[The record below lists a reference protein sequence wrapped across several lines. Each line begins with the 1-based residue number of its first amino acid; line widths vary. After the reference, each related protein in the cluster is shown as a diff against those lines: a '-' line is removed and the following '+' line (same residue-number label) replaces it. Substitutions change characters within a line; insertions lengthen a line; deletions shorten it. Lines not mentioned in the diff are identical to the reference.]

1 MLVKLR
7 IIISIIIFGSFSIR
21 VKKCSGYTIK
31 GMVDN
36 LSKAERIIG
45 GYQCSSADFP
55 FTVRLITTPFGSR
68 ARHVCGGTL
77 LNKKWVLTAAHCV
90 LGVADRFPSWF
101 AVVFNKGRFD
111 NHEIKK
117 SYPHPLYHQE
127 IPGVNSPMHNIAL
140 VELHEYVASD
150 IPFVK
155 VPDKPIT
162 VPFEKLCPQVLTM
175 GWGMTKLEQHVLP
188 DKLQCANL
196 TTIST
201 ELCSKMFLFT
211 TAYFEDSL
219 CTFEEGKD
227 VCVGDTGGPLLCNG
241 IQYGVISLSQLC
253 GTYPGIYVR
262 IDAHLD
268 FIKSVMSRASKKL
281 ILNKLLGLTVIVFT
295 ATVV

>member
-1 MLVKLR
+1 MR
-7 IIISIIIFGSFSIR
+7 
-21 VKKCSGYTIK
+21 
-31 GMVDN
+31 
-36 LSKAERIIG
+36 
-45 GYQCSSADFP
+45 P
-55 FTVRLITTPFGSR
+55 
-68 ARHVCGGTL
+68 RHVCGGTL
-77 LNKKWVLTAAHCV
+77 LSKKWVLTAAHCIIMSP
-90 LGVADRFPSWF
+90 GNFPNWF
-101 AVVFNKGRFD
+101 AVVYHDELFDTYHIEKG
-111 NHEIKK
+111 H
-117 SYPHPLYHQE
+117 YHPGYKQE
-127 IPGVNSPMHNIAL
+127 VPGRKAPTHDIGL